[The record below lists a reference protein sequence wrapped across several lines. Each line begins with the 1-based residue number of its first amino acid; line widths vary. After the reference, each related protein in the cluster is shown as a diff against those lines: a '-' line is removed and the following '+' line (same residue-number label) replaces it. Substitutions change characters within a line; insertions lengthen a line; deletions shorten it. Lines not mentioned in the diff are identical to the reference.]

1 MLYDFKG
8 VRCNEMPTLYKN
20 LGFKVKK
27 LREKIDISQSSLAE
41 ALGVDRVT
49 ISKIENGE
57 RKIYAEEI
65 KKLSEYF
72 NVSSDV
78 LLDLKEDIEVIIEKN
93 TTKQKPKKEIR
104 ISVPQKN
111 LQKFKEVLL
120 YILNKI
126 GSKPNIGES
135 VLYKL
140 LYFIDFDFY
149 EKYEEQ
155 LIGATYIK
163 NHYGPTPKEFI
174 KIVKEMEGKDLIRV
188 KDSYFK
194 HPQTKYLS
202 KRESDLTRLKAHEIK
217 MIDSVL
223 DRLSDMNATEISN
236 YSHKDVPWLTTENGE
251 IIDYESVFYR
261 TKPYSVRTYI
271 EENI

>member
-8 VRCNEMPTLYKN
+8 TRCNKMPTLYKN

-72 NVSSDV
+72 NISSDV

-120 YILNKI
+120 YVLNKI

-174 KIVKEMEGKDLIRV
+174 KIVKEMEDKDLIKV

-236 YSHKDVPWLTTENGE
+236 YSHKDVPWLTTNNGE

-271 EENI
+271 EETI

>member
-1 MLYDFKG
+1 
-8 VRCNEMPTLYKN
+8 MPALNKKI
-20 LGFKVKK
+20 GKRIKK
-27 LREKIDISQSSLAE
+27 LREITNISQFDLAE
-41 ALGVDRVT
+41 VLGVDRVT

-57 RKIYAEEI
+57 RKICVEEI
-65 KKLSEYF
+65 IEISKYF
-72 NVSSDV
+72 NISSDV
-78 LLDLKEDIEVIIEKN
+78 LLDLKKDLEVIIEKN
-93 TTKQKPKKEIR
+93 AKRNKVKKEIR

-120 YILNKI
+120 YMLNKI

-140 LYFIDFDFY
+140 LYFIDFNFY

-174 KIVKEMEGKDLIRV
+174 KIVQEMEGKDLIKV

-194 HPQTKYLS
+194 HPQTKYLPI
-202 KRESDLTRLKAHEIK
+202 RESDLTILKAHELK

-223 DRLSDMNATEISN
+223 EKLSDMNATEISR
-236 YSHKDVPWLTTENGE
+236 YSHEDVPWLTTEGGE

-261 TKPYSVRTYI
+261 TKPYSVRNDI
-271 EENI
+271 EGNI

>member
-1 MLYDFKG
+1 
-8 VRCNEMPTLYKN
+8 MPTLNKN
-20 LGFKVKK
+20 IGERIKK
-27 LREKIDISQSSLAE
+27 LREGTDISQSSLAE
-41 ALGVDRVT
+41 VLGVDRVT

-57 RKIYAEEI
+57 RKICAEEI
-65 KKLSEYF
+65 IKLSEFF
-72 NVSSDV
+72 NISSDV

-93 TTKQKPKKEIR
+93 TTRQQQKKEIR

-140 LYFIDFDFY
+140 LYFIDFNFY

-155 LIGATYIK
+155 FIGATYIK

-174 KIVKEMEGKDLIRV
+174 KIIKEMEGKDLIKV

-194 HPQTKYLS
+194 YPQTKYLS
-202 KRESDLTRLKAHEIK
+202 IRESDLTLLKANEIK

-223 DRLSDMNATEISN
+223 DRLSDMNATEISD
-236 YSHKDVPWLTTENGE
+236 YSHRDVPWLTTNNGE

>member
-1 MLYDFKG
+1 
-8 VRCNEMPTLYKN
+8 MPALNKN
-20 LGFKVKK
+20 IGKRIKK
-27 LREKIDISQSSLAE
+27 LRESTNISQSNLAE
-41 ALGVDRVT
+41 VLGMNRVT

-65 KKLSEYF
+65 IKFSEYF
-72 NVSSDV
+72 NISSDV

-93 TTKQKPKKEIR
+93 TTRQKLKKEIR
-104 ISVPQKN
+104 ISIPQKN
-111 LQKFKEVLL
+111 MQKFKEVLL
-120 YILNKI
+120 YVLNKI

-140 LYFIDFDFY
+140 LYFIDFNFY

-174 KIVKEMEGKDLIRV
+174 KIVKDMEGKDLIKV

-202 KRESDLTRLKAHEIK
+202 IRESDLTLLKAHEIK

-223 DRLSDMNATEISN
+223 DKLSDMNATEISH
-236 YSHKDVPWLTTENGE
+236 YSHEDVPWLTTENGE
-251 IIDYESVFYR
+251 IIEYESVFYR
-261 TKPYSVRTYI
+261 TKPYSMRTYI